1 MCPARRYGNANLH
14 KRKHLLAFQLLHKGF
29 DKKVDKVAGD
39 GKQHFLCWNE
49 VWENL
54 KSQR

>member
-14 KRKHLLAFQLLHKGF
+14 KRKHLLAFKLLHKGF